1 MSDVGKKLAFL
12 DVDKFARFSSSTF
25 RADKF
30 YKTIGYGL
38 GSVGH
43 LMSLSAGRDSDVSS
57 GFKAISSN
65 IGMARFVIR
74 FTGGFESY
82 EAFKNGSWYYSD
94 DDAHLRRIVDLQAIS
109 MLVYY
114 PLEHL
119 SYVGFVYVGCNCH
132 GRCLHA
138 DFLDTDD
145 TTEPPRSSTS
155 TRTASPGSRA
165 WPGAST

>member
-12 DVDKFARFSSSTF
+12 DVDKFVRFGSSTF

-43 LMSLSAGRDSDVSS
+43 LLSLRAGRDSDVSS
-57 GFKAISSN
+57 GLKAISSH

-74 FTGGFESY
+74 FTGAFESY
-82 EAFKNGSWYYSD
+82 EALKNGSWCYGD
-94 DDAHLRRIVDLQAIS
+94 DDAHLRRVVSLQAVS

-119 SYVGFVYVGCNCH
+119 SYVGFV
-132 GRCLHA
+132 
-138 DFLDTDD
+138 
-145 TTEPPRSSTS
+145 
-155 TRTASPGSRA
+155 
-165 WPGAST
+165 